1 MKQAIVIFIK
11 KNKDIDRI
19 RKKYDPYYKKF
30 KSHITLAFPFEN
42 ISQKELYN
50 HIKKSLYGINSFKM
64 TLQGVRK
71 SPKEYYLYLLV
82 KKGKKEILKIHKRF
96 YLRLLTKYLRK
107 DIPYIPHITLGI
119 FKTKKEIDSALR
131 ELKDKKLKIKATVD
145 SVYLINLNKDSSL
158 KSYKQFWFSRV

>member
-1 MKQAIVIFIK
+1 MKQAIVIFTE

-50 HIKKSLYGINSFKM
+50 HIKKSLHSIRSFKM
-64 TLQGVRK
+64 TLQGIRK
-71 SPKEYYLYLLV
+71 SPEEYYLYLLV
-82 KKGKKEILKIHKRF
+82 KKGKKEILKIHKRL

-107 DIPYIPHITLGI
+107 DIPYIPHMTLGV
-119 FKTKKEIDSALR
+119 FKKKKEIDRALK
-131 ELKDKKLKIKATVD
+131 ELKNKNLEIKAVIN
-145 SVYLINLNKDSSL
+145 SIYLINLNKNLSL
-158 KSYKQFWFSRV
+158 KSYKKFYLS